1 MTSRPSAVS
10 GVHMAGMQA
19 DEDRLR
25 ELRCGLAGNP
35 SLPASL
41 VDQLIAL
48 GDALVWLELAD
59 RDDLSGHQIHLL
71 ASTDDAPVVTC
82 LLERGLLL
90 PHDVDRFDPQVVIAM
105 ADVAPVRHD
114 WAWRVAVSPDP
125 AIRAAIASTTFLP
138 ADLLAAVANDPDL
151 DVVAEAARS
160 PRITEPIAERLATH
174 PHVSIRRGLACN
186 EHAPSHLL
194 VALAERRLP
203 DPELCPACDGSDHWP
218 AERWNC
224 DGTHQNA
231 LDDLDYAL
239 ASNPRTPAESV
250 NRFAAHPSIHVR
262 WQLAARTDLS
272 QETYRTLAHDPIPGI
287 RGDVA
292 ANPAIDE
299 ELIRAL
305 ADDTTY
311 DVRRR
316 LAHNPAIP
324 LDVLAGLA
332 TSAKIGPVL
341 LPRIASATPSE
352 IDELAASPIPAAR
365 MFLAERRDLPHH
377 IIDKLARDRDA
388 KVLKSLATNPAL
400 SAAQLWTMV
409 ADHGPRVSARV
420 AANPSC
426 PGDLLLHLAR
436 QTPPVQKALRRIA
449 EHPNAPA
456 QALLACLADRQ
467 ARRIAACHPA
477 LPVET
482 ILQLLADADIGVAA
496 AAAANPSLPE
506 SAMRGLAARN

>member
-1 MTSRPSAVS
+1 
-10 GVHMAGMQA
+10 MAGMQA
-19 DEDRLR
+19 DEQRLR
-25 ELRCGLAGNP
+25 ELRCGLAANP

-41 VDQLIAL
+41 VDYLIAL
-48 GDALVWLELAD
+48 DDALVWLELAD
-59 RDDLSGHQIHLL
+59 RDDLSGHQIRLL
-71 ASTDDAPVVTC
+71 ATRGDAPVVTC

-90 PHDVDRFDPQVVIAM
+90 PHEVDRFDPQVVIAM

-114 WAWRVAVSPDP
+114 WAWRVAVNPDP

-138 ADLLAAVANDPDL
+138 VDLLAALADDPDQ

-186 EHAPSHLL
+186 EHAPRHLL

-203 DPELCPACDGSDHWP
+203 APELCPACDGSGHWL
-218 AERWNC
+218 AERWSC
-224 DGTHQNA
+224 DGTHQDA
-231 LDDLDYAL
+231 LDDLDHAL
-239 ASNPRTPAESV
+239 ASNPRTPAKAVS
-250 NRFAAHPSIHVR
+250 RFAAHPSIHVR
-262 WQLAARTDLS
+262 WGLATRTDLPQQS
-272 QETYRTLAHDPIPGI
+272 YRTLGYDPIPGI

-292 ANPAIDE
+292 ANPAIGE
-299 ELIRAL
+299 ELIRAI
-305 ADDTTY
+305 ADDSTY
-311 DVRRR
+311 DVRRS
-316 LAHNPAIP
+316 LAHNPATP

-332 TSAKIGPVL
+332 ASAKLGPVL
-341 LPRIASATPSE
+341 LPRIASATSSE

-365 MFLAERRDLPHH
+365 MLLAERRDLPRR
-377 IIDKLARDRDA
+377 IIDQLARDRDA

-409 ADHGPRVSARV
+409 AAHGPRVSARV
-420 AANPSC
+420 ASNPAC
-426 PGDLLLHLAR
+426 PADLLLHLAR
-436 QTPPVQKALRRIA
+436 QTPPAHKALRRIA

-456 QALLACLADRQ
+456 DALLACLADHQ
-467 ARRIAACHPA
+467 ARRIAACHAA

-482 ILQLLADADIGVAA
+482 ILRLLADADIGVAA

-506 SAMRGLAARN
+506 SEMRGLAAGR